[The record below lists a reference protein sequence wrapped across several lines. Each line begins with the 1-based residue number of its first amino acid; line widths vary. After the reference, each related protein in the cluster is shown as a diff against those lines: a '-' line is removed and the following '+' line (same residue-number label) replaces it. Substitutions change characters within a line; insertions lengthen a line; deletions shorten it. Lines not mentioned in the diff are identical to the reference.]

1 MFWRKR
7 FSTAFFPTRDRDGAV
22 RFKLG
27 RPEYKLSN
35 DKEQRWL
42 AAGKSKISYFYPA
55 RKATLPNSPGF
66 GRALRLEILVLDDL
80 FPSTRKA
87 IECSKISLEKDLE
100 KK

>member
-66 GRALRLEILVLDDL
+66 GRALRLEMLVSDAYFQVQGKPLNAQKYL
-80 FPSTRKA
+80 
-87 IECSKISLEKDLE
+87 
-100 KK
+100 

>member
-7 FSTAFFPTRDRDGAV
+7 FSNSFFTKRYRDGAV
-22 RFKLG
+22 LFKLG

-66 GRALRLEILVLDDL
+66 GRALRLEMLVSDAYFQVQGKPLNAQKYL
-80 FPSTRKA
+80 
-87 IECSKISLEKDLE
+87 
-100 KK
+100 